1 MRLTTGYSFLIRL
14 SPNSALNT
22 LDYKVADL
30 QKTYN
35 KIRFRAN
42 KKAEYLSLL
51 RAEISKRGRD
61 NKFLENTEFSKEEQ
75 RQRYLENEIHKT
87 GLKMMEADMV
97 RKKYDIILDMLKQE
111 RMGYITQIE
120 NLESN
125 CNSQQKDVKRLEGE
139 YKEACDFRDEAR
151 VALKEKEVE
160 IMNDGKERDRNLLDT
175 KKAMKNRK
183 EMFKSVDHLLMGSVA
198 SSKHDG
204 SSTISDL
211 RDGERVGICLF

>member
-1 MRLTTGYSFLIRL
+1 M
-14 SPNSALNT
+14 
-22 LDYKVADL
+22 DYKVADL

-35 KIRFRAN
+35 KIRFRAG

-51 RAEISKRGRD
+51 TAEISKGD
-61 NKFLENTEFSKEEQ
+61 MKADSLGIAEFSKDEQ

-120 NLESN
+120 NLEKN
-125 CNSQQKDVKRLEGE
+125 CNSQQKDVKKLEGE
-139 YKEACDFRDEAR
+139 YKEACEFRDEAR
-151 VALKEKEVE
+151 AVLKDKEIE
-160 IMNDGKERDRNLLDT
+160 MMNEGKERDKNLNDT
-175 KKAMKNRK
+175 KKAMKNRTD
-183 EMFKSVDHLLMGSVA
+183 MFKSVDHLLMGSVA

-204 SSTISDL
+204 SSTMSDSMI
-211 RDGERVGICLF
+211 RDGERVISPHIVCKSYHVSRKERK